1 MRSGSVSF
9 RVATRGR
16 GRWTRF
22 GTVAVRVAGHAP
34 DGGLLVVDVEVHN
47 GSDRPLLL
55 SPDQFRLRSGGDP
68 AIPYKM
74 AGWPGDHL
82 AAGGTLR
89 SWVGFRMPFGADDPW
104 IEYQEPGAIAAHAF
118 PIELAPAGLQVIT

>member
-1 MRSGSVSF
+1 MRSGSVTY

-34 DGGLLVVDVEVHN
+34 DDGLLVVDVEVHN

-55 SPDQFRLRSGGDP
+55 SPDQFRLRSGSGP
-68 AIPYKM
+68 AIPHRM
-74 AGWPGDHL
+74 AGWPEDHL
-82 AAGGTLR
+82 APGSTLH

-104 IEYQEPGAIAAHAF
+104 IEYQEPGAIAAQAF
-118 PIELAPAGLQVIT
+118 PIEPAPNDLQVIS